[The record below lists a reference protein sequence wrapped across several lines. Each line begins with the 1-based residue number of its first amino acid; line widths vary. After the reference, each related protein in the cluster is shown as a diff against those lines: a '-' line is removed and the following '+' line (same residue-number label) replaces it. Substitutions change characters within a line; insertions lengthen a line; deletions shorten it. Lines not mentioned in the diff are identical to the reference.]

1 MTALIEGRNMAKTK
15 GRPKKPSGEGIQVRL
30 DADLV
35 RKARYLVMKRGGTVN
50 DYFAAILRPVVER
63 DVKKAEKEFFEGKG
77 E

>member
-35 RKARYLVMKRGGTVN
+35 RKARYLVMKRGGAVN

-77 E
+77 Q